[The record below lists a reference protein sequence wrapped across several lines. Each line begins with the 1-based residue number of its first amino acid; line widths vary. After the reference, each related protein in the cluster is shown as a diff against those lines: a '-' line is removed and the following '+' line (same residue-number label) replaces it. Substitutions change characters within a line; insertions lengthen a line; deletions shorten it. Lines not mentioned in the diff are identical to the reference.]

1 MPEKGQWSSI
11 SPRSNHRERLSPL
24 LKVLPISEVPISE
37 VLKISQDIAENFAIA
52 HLPKICYRLQAGFE
66 DRVLAWNLRTCK

>member
-1 MPEKGQWSSI
+1 
-11 SPRSNHRERLSPL
+11 